1 MVHVHRMLQSHPLL
15 TSVCGLLGN
24 NPIDSLPQLC
34 EWYNTDKAGHVSP
47 SGCSNEPLLL
57 FAVGYILSNWCH
69 CWLPFSWLLLFSERV
84 DDFKP
89 FVIFC
94 RRRFVFCKRPV
105 WGYNMLPR
113 RESVISFPLCHAAV
127 LFLKSLIKLGFY
139 LYNCH
144 AV

>member
-84 DDFKP
+84 DDFNP
-89 FVIFC
+89 VVILC
-94 RRRFVFCKRPV
+94 RRLFVFANGLSEVTTCYPGV
-105 WGYNMLPR
+105 NPSSPFLYAMLP
-113 RESVISFPLCHAAV
+113 SF
-127 LFLKSLIKLGFY
+127 F
-139 LYNCH
+139 
-144 AV
+144 